1 MEEEKTLFSSFYK
14 DSITMVAK
22 LDKDSTIN
30 ESHWL
35 IYFMN
40 LDSKKNPQYI
50 NKSNF

>member
-30 ESHWL
+30 ESYWL

-40 LDSKKNPQYI
+40 LDSKNPSIY
-50 NKSNF
+50 